1 MIATVSKSKRKAAS
15 RRRNDKF
22 LGMLPAISEQ
32 ANFAFRRLPVEARE
46 ELIQEVVAQAYSL
59 FVRLC
64 QRRKLALVF
73 PTPLAQYA
81 IKKVRA
87 GRRLGSRSNMRD
99 VTSPRAR
106 VAKGITIARLD
117 RFNRRSGEWRQALV
131 EDRTAGPAQI
141 AETRID
147 FADWLKT
154 LSTRDRQ
161 LAEKL
166 AFGETTGCAAR
177 TFRISAGR
185 VSQLR
190 RDLCK
195 SWRAFVGEPS
205 DDEVVSVAVA

>member
-1 MIATVSKSKRKAAS
+1 MIATVSKSKRKTAS
-15 RRRNDKF
+15 RHRNDKF
-22 LGMLPAISEQ
+22 LAMLPEIRKQ
-32 ANFAFRRLPVEARE
+32 AGFTFRRVPFDARE
-46 ELIQEVVAQAYSL
+46 ELVQEVVAQAYSL

-73 PTPLAQYA
+73 PTPLAQFA

-87 GRRLGSRSNMRD
+87 GRRLGSRGNIRD
-99 VTSPRAR
+99 LMSPRAA
-106 VAKGITIARLD
+106 VMKGFKIEHLD
-117 RFNRRSGEWRQALV
+117 QRTGQWREALV

-147 FADWLKT
+147 FASWLST
-154 LSTRDRQ
+154 LSNRDRQ

-166 AFGETTGCAAR
+166 AFGETTGCVAR